1 MSGRVD
7 LLMAVAFLAVSCATP
22 MAPSGGPQDRS
33 GPVVVSTA
41 PVDGSIGF
49 NGREVRVRFNEY
61 VDIVSFR
68 NAVRFEPDLNIGYR
82 IRWSGKTARIR
93 LESPL
98 PPNTTLVLV
107 LSPDV
112 KDARG
117 NAMANPV
124 RVAFSNGDRIDQG
137 GIRVR
142 LLNPETGRRAE
153 QTDVFL
159 YPGEVDFSTPATY
172 TSQTDTGG
180 YASFRYLP
188 PDTYTM
194 VAVQDR
200 NRNRTWD
207 KARESAYPWREP
219 SVRLPA
225 DSTLMLGTWFI
236 APIDTVSPILEG
248 IGQTAPDRLRLRF
261 SKPVQAGGFRLASET
276 DTVSAVALHAERN
289 DRSIWFYAPESA
301 IALNRAYR
309 VADLHISDSLGNRS
323 RSSGL
328 RITFET
334 LPDTVRQRLVDVEPK
349 RILEPDDALSLV
361 FAKPLATKQYQDSL
375 RIYADRQP
383 ITDAIIRQE
392 RNRLVLSPG
401 VPWPGGT
408 LLTLQTFDPATGR
421 VVRRTARVRQ
431 TGEIGDLTITAP
443 DSISAFVVDVRTMA
457 GVLIRRETITD
468 RAVLSDLPAG
478 RYLVTGFVDANRN
491 GRFDMGSVDPH
502 VPPESLLIERG
513 VVIRAGFEADLRFR

>member
-1 MSGRVD
+1 MV
-7 LLMAVAFLAVSCATP
+7 VALLAVSCATP
-22 MAPSGGPQDRS
+22 MAPSGGPQDRT
-33 GPVVVSTA
+33 GPVVVSTT

-49 NGREVRVRFNEY
+49 IGREVRIRFNEY

-68 NAVRFEPDLNIGYR
+68 NAVRFEPDQDIAYR

-93 LESPL
+93 LETPL

-117 NAMANPV
+117 NAMTNPV
-124 RVAFSNGDRIDQG
+124 RVAFSNGERIDQG

-159 YPGEVDFSTPATY
+159 YAGEADFGTPATY

-188 PDTYTM
+188 PDTYTL

-207 KARESAYPWREP
+207 KARESAYPWRDAT
-219 SVRLPA
+219 VRLPA
-225 DSTLMLGTWFI
+225 DTTLVLGNWFI
-236 APIDTVSPILEG
+236 APTDTIPPLLEG
-248 IGQTAPDRLRLRF
+248 IGQTAPGRLRLRF
-261 SKPVQAGGFRLASET
+261 SKPVEAGRFRLASET
-276 DTVSAVALHAERN
+276 DTVSAFALHAERN
-289 DRSIWFYAPESA
+289 NRSIWFYAPDSA
-301 IALNRAYR
+301 VALNRAYR
-309 VADLHISDSLGNRS
+309 VSDLHISDSLGNRS
-323 RSSGL
+323 SSSDL
-328 RITFET
+328 SITFET
-334 LPDTVRQRLVDVEPK
+334 LPDTVRQRLVDMEPK

-361 FAKPLATKQYQDSL
+361 FAKPLATKQVQDSL

-383 ITDAIIRQE
+383 ITDAIIRHE

-431 TGEIGDLTITAP
+431 TGEVGDLAITAP
-443 DSISAFVVDVRTMA
+443 DSASAFVVEVRSMA
-457 GVLIRRETITD
+457 GALIRRETITD
-468 RAVLSDLPAG
+468 RDVLSELPAG
-478 RYLVTGFVDANRN
+478 RYRVTGFVDSNGN

-502 VPPESLLIERG
+502 VPPETLLMEQG